1 MLTVLLVTPLLGVL
15 GVSISNSSENQK
27 RIALGTTLINFI
39 ISLVLWGQF
48 DSSYNG
54 FQFVQEFTTVS
65 FCHLHVGI
73 DGISLWFVL
82 LTSFLI
88 PMCLLA
94 SWESITVFVRE
105 FVIAFLVLETLLIG
119 VFVVLDLL
127 LFYIAFESVLI
138 PMFLVIGVWGSRE
151 RKIHAAYYFFLFTL
165 LGSLFMLLAVLV
177 LYFSAGSSDY
187 IVLATADLTETR
199 QRAVWLGIFLAF
211 AVKVPILPFYVW
223 LPYAHTEA
231 PIGGSII
238 LAGILLKLA
247 GYGFLRF
254 SIGILPD
261 ASAYFTPLVYAL
273 SVISIIYSSFTT

>member
-1 MLTVLLVTPLLGVL
+1 MLTVLLVVPLLGVL
-15 GVSISNSSENQK
+15 GVSISNSCAETHK
-27 RIALGTTLINFI
+27 RIALGITLINFI
-39 ISLVLWGQF
+39 ISLVLWGEF
-48 DSSYNG
+48 DSCFNG

-82 LTSFLI
+82 LTTFLI
-88 PMCLLA
+88 PLCLLA

-177 LYFSAGSSDY
+177 LYFSVGSTDY
-187 IVLATADLTETR
+187 QILATADFSETR
-199 QRAVWLGIFLAF
+199 QRLVWLGLF
-211 AVKVPILPFYVW
+211 V
-223 LPYAHTEA
+223 
-231 PIGGSII
+231 
-238 LAGILLKLA
+238 
-247 GYGFLRF
+247 
-254 SIGILPD
+254 
-261 ASAYFTPLVYAL
+261 
-273 SVISIIYSSFTT
+273 SFRC

>member
-1 MLTVLLVTPLLGVL
+1 MLTVLLVMPLLGVL

-27 RIALGTTLINFI
+27 RIALGITLINFI

-54 FQFVQEFTTVS
+54 FQFVQEFTS

-199 QRAVWLGIFLAF
+199 QRAVWLGIFLAICGKSTNITF
-211 AVKVPILPFYVW
+211 LCMATLCSYRSTDWWIDYFSWYLAKIGRLRVFTIFYRDS
-223 LPYAHTEA
+223 TR
-231 PIGGSII
+231 GFS
-238 LAGILLKLA
+238 LL
-247 GYGFLRF
+247 YSF
-254 SIGILPD
+254 SICLIRN
-261 ASAYFTPLVYAL
+261 
-273 SVISIIYSSFTT
+273 